1 MYTEWKVLQP
11 LMAVFKPQF
20 SPECKARQE
29 VKAKQWELHFAE
41 YGRGVSIY
49 RTTEIAKLVLQG
61 IPDSLRREVWMTFSG
76 QLGFRNPY
84 RDHNGES
91 DTLLVNTCFYVFYN
105 SYLYFFIRWVAA
117 HPFTNV
123 IIQGLCFFL
132 TRSIS
137 CNFKV
142 HF

>member
-1 MYTEWKVLQP
+1 
-11 LMAVFKPQF
+11 MAVFKPQF

-76 QLGFRNPY
+76 QLGFQNPY
-84 RDHNGES
+84 RDYNGES

-105 SYLYFFIRWVAA
+105 SYL
-117 HPFTNV
+117 
-123 IIQGLCFFL
+123 
-132 TRSIS
+132 
-137 CNFKV
+137 
-142 HF
+142 

>member
-1 MYTEWKVLQP
+1 MFSRNKPSAYLQLGQNFTQTFYIVLSVLVYTEWKVLQP
-11 LMAVFKPQF
+11 LMAVFKPQL

-76 QLGFRNPY
+76 QLGFK
-84 RDHNGES
+84 
-91 DTLLVNTCFYVFYN
+91 NTCCDQF
-105 SYLYFFIRWVAA
+105 
-117 HPFTNV
+117 
-123 IIQGLCFFL
+123 G
-132 TRSIS
+132 
-137 CNFKV
+137 
-142 HF
+142 